1 MKACF
6 LAKKGLTRQKFDSKG
21 KRMPVTELNF
31 TDCFLVNIKT
41 TEKDGYDA
49 ILIGTDANK
58 KTSKSVAGQSKNF
71 AKDLP
76 LKTLKEFR
84 VSADMFVDIEGKP
97 AVKFGENQLKIGDK
111 LDPATLFAQ
120 GDMITITS
128 TSKGKGFAGVVKR
141 HKFAGGPRTH
151 GQTDRERAPGS
162 IGQTTTPGRVYKG
175 KRMAGRMGGET
186 TSIQGLELVSIS
198 DKSLFVK
205 GTVAGHKTANIS
217 LIS

>member
-6 LAKKGLTRQKFDSKG
+6 LAKKGLTRQEFDSKG
-21 KRMPVTELNF
+21 KRMPVTELSF
-31 TDCFLVNIKT
+31 SDCFLVNIKT

-58 KTSKSVAGQSKNF
+58 KTPMSVAGQSKDF

-84 VSADMFVDIEGKP
+84 VSSDMFVDIEGKP
-97 AVKFGENQLKIGDK
+97 AVKFGEIQLKIGDK
-111 LDPATLFAQ
+111 LDPTQLFAQ

-141 HKFAGGPRTH
+141 HNFAGGPRTH

-175 KRMAGRMGGET
+175 KRMAGRMGGDT
-186 TSIQGLELVSIS
+186 NSIRGLELVSIGE
-198 DKSLFVK
+198 KSLFVT
-205 GTVAGHKTANIS
+205 GTVAGHRTANLS